1 MNYKFWGFLFCF
13 FLVGGGYSASTYAKL
28 NMLID
33 WQYDESNEL
42 MNFTIRQAY
51 YFGDDYR
58 MTCSI
63 MSPCTIAMTY
73 SANLGYPWKYKI
85 KVYGVSL
92 PMSDI
97 VYSLNKDLPVSGSMP
112 VVNASNICYMV
123 AMLRGDNSERG
134 YYLGSTCDGSIN
146 PPEPPKPQVSC
157 YMDGNIYLRH
167 GSITDSEVAGN
178 RAESTAYVYCTGD
191 AKVKVRALSSVG
203 SDSYM
208 VNLRADGSLKSL
220 LSVNGTAGNG
230 GITLEVPGTRGAA
243 VTFSSLLIPSG
254 TPTPGDF
261 SGSAVAV

>member
-1 MNYKFWGFLFCF
+1 
-13 FLVGGGYSASTYAKL
+13 
-28 NMLID
+28 MLID

-146 PPEPPKPQVSC
+146 PPEPQNHRSHV
-157 YMDGNIYLRH
+157 
-167 GSITDSEVAGN
+167 TW
-178 RAESTAYVYCTGD
+178 TATFICVM
-191 AKVKVRALSSVG
+191 AQLPIVKWPAIEPRALP
-203 SDSYM
+203 M
-208 VNLRADGSLKSL
+208 F
-220 LSVNGTAGNG
+220 TA
-230 GITLEVPGTRGAA
+230 L
-243 VTFSSLLIPSG
+243 G
-254 TPTPGDF
+254 TPK
-261 SGSAVAV
+261 